1 MEDFSKLLEIV
12 QALIKIFNENKI
24 LKISAY
30 SFMSFLS
37 VFLLEQIFS
46 VYIILTPMNT
56 TIKAVSVLGIIIS
69 ASVMFS
75 YVVVNAAEK
84 VLLKIRNKI
93 LSEREREAL
102 IKSEIA
108 RNEATRKILDG
119 LRVKEKAIIKYMLKH
134 DGLVWLPCENI
145 YVLSL
150 LQKGYLRAVN
160 GLSTLRGLNSYYC
173 AQCFGCIFSSNID
186 EYISG
191 HKEEI
196 FNAWEEISEIKDFD
210 GYQEY

>member
-37 VFLLEQIFS
+37 VFLLEQILS

-210 GYQEY
+210 DYQEY